1 MALGELFKNK
11 KEKTIER
18 SARASFLV
26 LFIAAVVALAAAFVL
41 SMEEIH
47 LLKNPDAVLSCSF
60 NLVLNCA
67 TVMQTWQASV
77 FFGIPN
83 MFIGLMAF
91 PVLIAVAVMALWG
104 SKEPAHKVFK
114 RWFVVALNI
123 GVLLGTI
130 FAYWLFFSSVYVI
143 QVLCPWCLVVT
154 FTCTLMLAA
163 VTHLTLHSNALGL
176 SKKTDQK
183 VQVFLKGGYHQLLVA
198 IWIAVMVALVFMK
211 FGAELFA

>member
-1 MALGELFKNK
+1 MALPALFKK
-11 KEKTIER
+11 STVKSEEKSVRT
-18 SARASFLV
+18 AFLV
-26 LFIAAVVALAAAFVL
+26 LFFSAIVALIAAFVL
-41 SMEEIH
+41 SMEEIV
-47 LLKNPDAVLSCSF
+47 LLQNPDAVLSCSV

-91 PVLIAVAVMALWG
+91 PVLIAVAVAVLWG
-104 SKEPAHKVFK
+104 GANLKP
-114 RWFVVALNI
+114 WFLRTMNI

-130 FAYWLFFSSVYVI
+130 FAYWLFFNSLYVI
-143 QVLCPWCLVVT
+143 QVLCPWCLIVT

-163 VTHLTLHSNALGL
+163 VTHVTLRQNLIGL
-176 SKKTDQK
+176 QKKTNQK
-183 VQVFLKGGYHQLLVA
+183 VQKFLKGGYHQLIVASWLVL
-198 IWIAVMVALVFMK
+198 MVVLVFLK